1 MSVRVDT
8 AQRLQALRR
17 LLAQEDASTQD
28 ELREELEKLDFE
40 VNQSTISRDLRKLG
54 AVKMID
60 ANGRTVY
67 RLNEEMAPVRAPTGL
82 ATLVTNIEHNG
93 VMVVI
98 HTSPGSASLV
108 ARTIDQLRDENGVL
122 GTIAGDDT
130 VFVAPRAPK
139 SIEVLV
145 RAIRQ
150 VLSGATPTSG
160 RVAM

>member
-1 MSVRVDT
+1 
-8 AQRLQALRR
+8 
-17 LLAQEDASTQD
+17 
-28 ELREELEKLDFE
+28 
-40 VNQSTISRDLRKLG
+40 
-54 AVKMID
+54 MID

-67 RLNEEMAPVRAPTGL
+67 RLNEDMAPVRAPTGL

-130 VFVAPRAPK
+130 VFVAPRSPK